1 VGAIESRKSLVRSL
15 LRLGHWLC
23 ESKESCMFLALGTR
37 EIRKLWLREGHCVV
51 TLPKGQNMFLQGDT
65 GSLLSVPL
73 TAPETLPAT
82 VL

>member
-1 VGAIESRKSLVRSL
+1 MGAIESRKSLVRSL
-15 LRLGHWLC
+15 LYLGYWLC
-23 ESKESCMFLALGTR
+23 ESKGSCRFLALGTR

-51 TLPKGQNMFLQGDT
+51 TLPKGQSMFLQRSVGI
-65 GSLLSVPL
+65 LLSAPL